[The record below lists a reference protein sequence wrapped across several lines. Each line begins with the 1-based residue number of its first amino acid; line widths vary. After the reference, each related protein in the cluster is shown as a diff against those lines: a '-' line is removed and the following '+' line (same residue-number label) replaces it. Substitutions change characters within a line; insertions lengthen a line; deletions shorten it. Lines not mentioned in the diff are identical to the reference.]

1 MVRLLKTRAL
11 HGRRRDE
18 TRILDGVYRGARGM
32 NGNLPLHSL
41 VEHAAQSI
49 YAIYLS
55 LFDWP
60 AFSLALIALLCFV

>member
-1 MVRLLKTRAL
+1 
-11 HGRRRDE
+11 
-18 TRILDGVYRGARGM
+18 M